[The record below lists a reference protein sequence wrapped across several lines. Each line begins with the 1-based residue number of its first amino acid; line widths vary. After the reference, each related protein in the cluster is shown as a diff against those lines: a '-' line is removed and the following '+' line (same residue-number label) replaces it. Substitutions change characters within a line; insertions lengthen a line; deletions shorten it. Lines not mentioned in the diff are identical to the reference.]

1 MRIGNICLTVVF
13 MQCAAVAVATAD
25 AQPEPVTYE
34 QFGAR
39 GDGQTNDMEA
49 IEKAHAF
56 ANREHR
62 PVRADDTKT
71 YYIGTIRRSAIIKT
85 DTDFGKAH
93 FVIDDRDVFKERGKP
108 VFIIDSSHRPYKLT
122 DLAPLRRNQ
131 TNIGQ
136 TLRQPALI
144 RLTDANVKRYIRYG
158 ANQNNGSSQTDVILV
173 DRDGNIDMK
182 APLIW
187 DFNAYTD
194 VTVTPL
200 DEKLLTVSG
209 GIFTTIANQAP
220 SKYTYYARNI
230 TVRRSN
236 VRITGLRHEVTGELD
251 HGAPYNGFLAV
262 NGCANVTIERCVL
275 TGRKMYGTIGSAKVP
290 VNMGSYDL
298 TANSAIN
305 IIFRDCT
312 QTNDIL
318 DRAYWGIFGSNYCKN
333 LVYDGCVLS
342 RFDAH
347 MGVANATIRNSR
359 LGHMGINAI
368 GTGTFLVENSTVQ
381 SYALINLRSD
391 YGSTWEGD
399 VIIRNCT
406 FISRGSLINGSYSG
420 KHDFGYPCF
429 MPQRILVDGLRVH
442 DGEPRDNYRGLPIF
456 ANFNKANTSDAYIE
470 KFPYHKTEEVIL
482 RNVTTTSGQPL
493 RLSDNAFMFKDV
505 KVVRD

>member
-62 PVRADDTKT
+62 PVRADDIKT

-173 DRDGNIDMK
+173 DRDGNID
-182 APLIW
+182 I
-187 DFNAYTD
+187 D
-194 VTVTPL
+194 
-200 DEKLLTVSG
+200 
-209 GIFTTIANQAP
+209 
-220 SKYTYYARNI
+220 
-230 TVRRSN
+230 
-236 VRITGLRHEVTGELD
+236 
-251 HGAPYNGFLAV
+251 
-262 NGCANVTIERCVL
+262 
-275 TGRKMYGTIGSAKVP
+275 RKS
-290 VNMGSYDL
+290 
-298 TANSAIN
+298 
-305 IIFRDCT
+305 
-312 QTNDIL
+312 
-318 DRAYWGIFGSNYCKN
+318 
-333 LVYDGCVLS
+333 
-342 RFDAH
+342 
-347 MGVANATIRNSR
+347 
-359 LGHMGINAI
+359 
-368 GTGTFLVENSTVQ
+368 
-381 SYALINLRSD
+381 
-391 YGSTWEGD
+391 
-399 VIIRNCT
+399 
-406 FISRGSLINGSYSG
+406 
-420 KHDFGYPCF
+420 
-429 MPQRILVDGLRVH
+429 
-442 DGEPRDNYRGLPIF
+442 
-456 ANFNKANTSDAYIE
+456 
-470 KFPYHKTEEVIL
+470 
-482 RNVTTTSGQPL
+482 
-493 RLSDNAFMFKDV
+493 
-505 KVVRD
+505 VV